1 MPYLVDGKSQ
11 HSEPVY
17 PISYVDRVM
26 FKNNHILVKYVPKSI
41 VFMYIIFITIY
52 KKDVFLKIHEI
63 TVLLAN
69 FGQQYKMTNDT
80 QRSVSSALHDLPLI
94 TVN

>member
-1 MPYLVDGKSQ
+1 
-11 HSEPVY
+11 
-17 PISYVDRVM
+17 
-26 FKNNHILVKYVPKSI
+26 
-41 VFMYIIFITIY
+41 MYIIFITIY
-52 KKDVFLKIHEI
+52 KKDVFLKIHER